1 MGRNGNGQLKKKG
14 KKTRIFRGKKWKRFR
29 RKEKGCSRIVPLRS
43 Q

>member
-1 MGRNGNGQLKKKG
+1 MGRNGNGQLKKNME
-14 KKTRIFRGKKWKRFR
+14 KKKIFRGKKWKRFR